1 LKVFPRIFKQG
12 SKRRLPSCSK
22 PVKFIKAWKPFV
34 FSAFLLNKNLEK
46 TPSSAEEL
54 QLMQAGLG
62 KRNLSMTDDLTHSEV
77 MHKIFIHS

>member
-1 LKVFPRIFKQG
+1 
-12 SKRRLPSCSK
+12 
-22 PVKFIKAWKPFV
+22 V